1 MYEKIG
7 YCCIKTIAT
16 QNTGLTEIKAAIS
29 GKIALLSGNSGVGK
43 STLINSILGYA
54 GAKTAEISAY
64 HHKGMHTTTFSEI
77 YCLSDNTYI
86 IDTPGIKGFGA
97 VDMDEDEISH
107 YFVEIFAKSKE
118 CRYPN
123 CTHIHEPECAVR
135 QAVVDGAIAD
145 SRYTSYLSM
154 VEEVASNDKYRLK

>member
-1 MYEKIG
+1 
-7 YCCIKTIAT
+7 
-16 QNTGLTEIKAAIS
+16 
-29 GKIALLSGNSGVGK
+29 
-43 STLINSILGYA
+43 
-54 GAKTAEISAY
+54 
-64 HHKGMHTTTFSEI
+64 
-77 YCLSDNTYI
+77 
-86 IDTPGIKGFGA
+86 
-97 VDMDEDEISH
+97 MDEDEISH